1 MKNFNDLLTRCCASC
16 SQHSNCKG
24 FTMLGRTC
32 WLKKHASGY
41 VSKVGKVAFYGGGG
55 GGGGGGSDG
64 KWSSKCV

>member
-1 MKNFNDLLTRCCASC
+1 
-16 SQHSNCKG
+16 
-24 FTMLGRTC
+24 MLGRTC

-41 VSKVGKVAFYGGGG
+41 VSKVGNVAFYGGGG